1 MKLQGRLL
9 PALLLFFFLPP
20 SRGKAQGALSHLERS
35 RLAVE
40 GRLLSAPA
48 GSPAPWRFFEVSRV
62 LRGPSGIRRLRLALP
77 EGVSAHK
84 RPLPGKEYLLFL
96 VPLPAGSAPFR
107 AYTVLQ
113 FPFGAVSLDGPG
125 GREFARHV
133 LKLSR
138 ALSSPARLAAELL
151 KALESPHPFLVLSAA
166 YDLEAHPGL
175 LPWMDSAGRKRVL
188 ARLLELGPSGPW
200 AEPLVHVLGDL
211 RPPGWDRALAGML
224 ASPGGAGLA
233 PAVGQ
238 VLGNV
243 EGGRAVEILAGSLKV
258 KGNLPPAL
266 VLALG
271 AARGPEALPLPGRL
285 LREKRNLSL
294 VLLALTYDRSWRAV
308 RLLRQEVLR
317 APATLEKEKKEALLE
332 ALSRIGTRP
341 ARRLLLEVA
350 RGKVAPE
357 LSKKA
362 AALLKRK

>member
-1 MKLQGRLL
+1 MRLQERLL
-9 PALLLFFFLPP
+9 PALLLFWILPL

-40 GRLLSAPA
+40 GRLLSAPVE
-48 GSPAPWRFFEVSRV
+48 SPSPWRFFQVTRV
-62 LRGPSGIRRLRLALP
+62 LRGPSGIRRLRLAVP

-84 RPLPGKEYLLFL
+84 RPHPGKEYLLFL
-96 VPLPAGSAPFR
+96 APLPSGSAPFR

-113 FPFGAVSLDGPG
+113 FPFGAVALDGPG

-151 KALESPHPFLVLSAA
+151 HALESPHPILVLSAA

-175 LPWMDSAGRKRVL
+175 LPCLDPAGKKRVL
-188 ARLLELGPSGPW
+188 ARLLELGPAGPW

-224 ASPGGAGLA
+224 ASPGGACLA

-238 VLGNV
+238 VLGKV
-243 EGGRAVEILAGSLKV
+243 EGPRSVEILAGSLKA

-271 AARGPEALPLPGRL
+271 AARRPEALPILGRL
-285 LREKRNLSL
+285 LREKRNFSM
-294 VLLALTYDRSWRAV
+294 VLTALTYDRSWRAV
-308 RLLRQEVLR
+308 RLLRRELLR
-317 APATLEKEKKEALLE
+317 EPATLEREKKEALLE

-341 ARRLLLEVA
+341 ARRLLVEVA
-350 RGKVAPE
+350 RGKAAPE
-357 LSKKA
+357 LSRKA